1 MFELRSGVGF
11 ARSTDETA
19 EGNEAG
25 GGKGRTRG
33 ALAQMSQGRTQ
44 SRTPLQPRLARV
56 NAAARSAAQTRFTAL
71 LHHIDHDAL
80 GRAFD
85 RQRRRAAAG
94 VDGITVQA
102 YEQNLAANLQELHRR
117 LHTGRY
123 RPHPVRRVYIPKAD
137 GGRRPLGIPA
147 LEDKIVQGAVAE
159 VLSAVYEA
167 DFLGFSYGFRP
178 GRSPH
183 QALAALHT
191 ALMSQRVSW
200 VLDAD
205 IRSFFDSVDHE
216 WLMRMVAHRIA
227 DPRILT
233 LIRMWLEAGVL
244 ESNELHETERG
255 TPQGSGISPLLAN
268 VFLHY
273 VLDLWV
279 HQWRRRH
286 ARGRVIVVRYA
297 DDFVMGFESK
307 ADPERMVGD
316 LKARL
321 KQFCLALHED
331 KTRLIEF
338 GRLTALK
345 RAKAGLP
352 RPRTFAFLGF
362 THYSGWTRDGRFIVK
377 HKTQS
382 KRITRKLNELRRDA
396 WRRMHESL
404 ADQHRWYVSVLRGH
418 CAYYGMPH
426 NWRALAGFRR
436 ALRRIWFLCLRRRS
450 QRSRRAGW
458 DWFDAVTARYSLPP
472 VRITR
477 SWAQQRI

>member
-1 MFELRSGVGF
+1 MRPSKETRREEGRDGPEGHSG
-11 ARSTDETA
+11 ET
-19 EGNEAG
+19 
-25 GGKGRTRG
+25 
-33 ALAQMSQGRTQ
+33 SQGRTQ
-44 SRTPLQPRLARV
+44 SRVTLQPRLARV

-71 LHHIDHDAL
+71 LHHIDEEAL

-85 RQRRRAAAG
+85 RQQRRAAAG
-94 VDGITVQA
+94 VDGITVDV
-102 YEQNLAANLQELHRR
+102 YEQNRAENLRDLQRR
-117 LHTGRY
+117 IHTGRY
-123 RPHPVRRVYIPKAD
+123 RPSPVRRVHIPKAD
-137 GGRRPLGIPA
+137 GGRRPLGVPT

-159 VLSAVYEA
+159 VLSAIYEA

-178 GRSPH
+178 GRNPH

-191 ALMSQRVSW
+191 ALMSQRVNC

-216 WLMRMVAHRIA
+216 WLMRMMAHRVA
-227 DPRILT
+227 DPRILD
-233 LIRMWLEAGVL
+233 LIRMWLKAGVL

-286 ARGRVIVVRYA
+286 AHGRVSVVRYA
-297 DDFVMGFESK
+297 DDFVMGFESRTD
-307 ADPERMVGD
+307 AERLMRD
-316 LKARL
+316 LQTRL
-321 KQFCLALHED
+321 TKFGLSMHEE

-338 GRLTALK
+338 GRLTALR
-345 RAKAGLP
+345 RARLGLP

-362 THYSGWTRDGRFIVK
+362 THYCGWTRDGRFIVK

-396 WRRMHESL
+396 WRRMHDSL
-404 ADQHRWYVSVLRGH
+404 TDQHRWYVSVLRGH
-418 CAYYGMPH
+418 VAYYGMPH
-426 NWRALAGFRR
+426 NWRALAGFRQ
-436 ALRRIWFLCLRRRS
+436 ALRRIWFFCLRRRS
-450 QRSRRAGW
+450 QRSRSAGW
-458 DWFDAVTARYSLPP
+458 AWFDAVTTRYPLPP

-477 SWAQQRI
+477 SWADQRI

>member
-1 MFELRSGVGF
+1 MRPSKETRRVEGRGGPEGHSG
-11 ARSTDETA
+11 E
-19 EGNEAG
+19 
-25 GGKGRTRG
+25 KG
-33 ALAQMSQGRTQ
+33 QGRTQ
-44 SRTPLQPRLARV
+44 SRITLQPRLARV
-56 NAAARSAAQTRFTAL
+56 NAAARSAAQTKFTAL
-71 LHHIDHDAL
+71 LHHIDQEAL

-85 RQRRRAAAG
+85 RQRRRAAVG
-94 VDGITVQA
+94 VDGITVHE
-102 YEQNLAANLQELHRR
+102 YEQNLAVNLQDLHRR
-117 LHTGRY
+117 IHTGRY
-123 RPHPVRRVYIPKAD
+123 RPSPVKRVYIPKAD
-137 GGRRPLGIPA
+137 GGRRPLGLPT

-178 GRSPH
+178 GRNPH

-191 ALMSQRVSW
+191 ALMSQRVTW

-227 DPRILT
+227 DPRILR
-233 LIRMWLEAGVL
+233 LIQMWLEAGVL

-286 ARGRVIVVRYA
+286 AHGRVSIVRYA
-297 DDFVMGFESK
+297 DDFVMGFETK
-307 ADPERMVGD
+307 ADAERMLRD
-316 LKARL
+316 LPVRL
-321 KQFCLALHED
+321 NQFGLRLHEE
-331 KTRLIEF
+331 KTRLIAF
-338 GRLTALK
+338 GRLPAIQ
-345 RAKAGLP
+345 RAKRGLP

-362 THYSGWTRDGRFIVK
+362 THYCGWTRDGRFIVK

-396 WRRMHESL
+396 WRRMHDPL
-404 ADQHRWYVSVLRGH
+404 ADQHRWYASVLRGH

-426 NWRALAGFRR
+426 NWRALAGFRQQ
-436 ALRRIWFLCLRRRS
+436 LRRIWFTCLKRRS
-450 QRSRRAGW
+450 QRSRRASW
-458 DWFDAVTARYSLPP
+458 DWFDAVTARYALPP

-477 SWAQQRI
+477 SWAEQRIWRV

>member
-1 MFELRSGVGF
+1 MRPSKETRREEG
-11 ARSTDETA
+11 RDEP
-19 EGNEAG
+19 EGHSCE
-25 GGKGRTRG
+25 
-33 ALAQMSQGRTQ
+33 SDQGRTQ
-44 SRTPLQPRLARV
+44 SRAPLLRRLERV

-71 LHHIDHDAL
+71 LHHVDLEAL

-85 RQRRRAAAG
+85 RQHKRAAAG
-94 VDGITVQA
+94 VDGMTVEIYGQA
-102 YEQNLAANLQELHRR
+102 LAENLQNLHRR
-117 LHTGRY
+117 IHTGRY
-123 RPHPVRRVYIPKAD
+123 RPKPVRRVHIPKAD
-137 GGRRPLGIPA
+137 GGRRPLGVPT

-178 GRSPH
+178 RRSPH
-183 QALAALHT
+183 RALAALHT
-191 ALMSQRVSW
+191 ALMSQRVNW

-216 WLMRMVAHRIA
+216 WLLRMVAHRIA
-227 DPRILT
+227 DPRILS

-244 ESNELHETERG
+244 ESNELYETDRG

-268 VFLHY
+268 IFLHY

-286 ARGRVIVVRYA
+286 AHGRVSIVRYA

-307 ADPERMVGD
+307 ADAQKMVAE
-316 LKARL
+316 LKLRL
-321 KQFCLALHED
+321 TKFGLSLHEE

-338 GRLTALK
+338 GRLTAIK
-345 RAKAGLP
+345 CAKAGLP

-362 THYSGWTRDGRFIVK
+362 THYCGWTRDGRFIVK

-382 KRITRKLNELRRDA
+382 KRVTRKLNELRSGA
-396 WRRMHESL
+396 WRRMHDSL

-418 CAYYGMPH
+418 CGYYGMPH
-426 NWRALAGFRR
+426 NWQALAGFRR
-436 ALRRIWFLCLRRRS
+436 ELRRIWFNCLRRRS

-458 DWFDAVTARYSLPP
+458 AWFDALTAGYPLPQ